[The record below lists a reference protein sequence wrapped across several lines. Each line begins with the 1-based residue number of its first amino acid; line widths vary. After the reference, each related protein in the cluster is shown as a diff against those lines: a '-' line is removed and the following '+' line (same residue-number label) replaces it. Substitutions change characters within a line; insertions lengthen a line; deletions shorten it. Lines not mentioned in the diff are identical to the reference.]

1 MSKHAADKTM
11 TGRLLWPGLSLVLLL
26 GLLVYQRE
34 LTVHAESQS
43 DYHAEVAQALVDLPM
58 SYGSWIGEAGEV
70 PKAAAELLH
79 ANEIISRTFR
89 HIDTGEQVDLVVVHC
104 TDARDLLGHYP
115 PVCYPAH
122 GWLQRAAEDLALE
135 SGSAGG
141 GEREAG
147 GRASWP
153 CTLYRFERM
162 DQGYSHEMTVLNYML
177 LPDGRVGP
185 TMEVVDR
192 AAGDL
197 GLRVRGAM
205 QVQVVF
211 RGQEARGGGAE
222 TRREVAEEFLDYLWP
237 VFEAVWD
244 MDVQGIEG

>member
-1 MSKHAADKTM
+1 MNKPVANKTM
-11 TGRLLWPGLSLVLLL
+11 VGRLLWPGLSLGLLL
-26 GLLVYQRE
+26 GLLVYQRG
-34 LTVHAESQS
+34 LAVHAESQS
-43 DYHAEVAQALVDLPM
+43 EYHAKVAQTLVELPM
-58 SYGSWIGEAGEV
+58 SYGSWIGEASEV

-79 ANEIISRTFR
+79 ANEIISRSFR
-89 HIDTGEQVDLVVVHC
+89 NIDTGEQVGLVVVHC

-141 GEREAG
+141 GEWEAG

-153 CTLYRFERM
+153 CMLYRFERM

-177 LPDGRVGP
+177 LPNGQVGP

-211 RGQEARGGGAE
+211 QGQEVQKGGE
-222 TRREVAEEFLDYLWP
+222 EMRKKIAEEFLDYLWP

-244 MDVQGIEG
+244 ADVQGTRG

>member
-1 MSKHAADKTM
+1 MNNLLVDNTM
-11 TGRLLWPGLSLVLLL
+11 IGRLLWPGLSLVLLM
-26 GLLVYQRE
+26 GLLVYQRG
-34 LTVHAESQS
+34 LTVHAELQS
-43 DYHAEVAQALVDLPM
+43 EYHAGVAQALVELPM
-58 SYGSWIGEAGEV
+58 SYGSWIGEASEV

-79 ANEIISRTFR
+79 ANEIISRSFR
-89 HIDTGEQVDLVVVHC
+89 NIDTGEQVDLVVVHC

-122 GWLQRAAEDLALE
+122 GWLQRAAEDVALD
-135 SGSAGG
+135 GRSARRL
-141 GEREAG
+141 GEEAG
-147 GRASWP
+147 GRSGWP

-162 DQGYSHEMTVLNYML
+162 DQGYSHEMTILNYML

-185 TMEVVDR
+185 TMKVVDR
-192 AAGDL
+192 AAADL

-211 RGQEARGGGAE
+211 RGQEIRGGGE
-222 TRREVAEEFLDYLWP
+222 EMRKEIAEEFLDYLWP

-244 MDVQGIEG
+244 VDVQGMRG